1 MPQLPAK
8 PRAIEGRLATLAAGN
23 ATLAVGSNDGVLR
36 GDRFEILQINGEI
49 RDPVTKDVID
59 IDAVKIG
66 ELVVDT
72 VRDRMASR
80 RVRRPAAVVR
90 VRHCGGQ
97 GLRRA
102 SHVEVRGHPSGTA
115 TQRIAVPF
123 WDPQPEVDM
132 FRALIALACLSV
144 AVGSTATADAQR
156 GARSPGAQTLL
167 RSDLDA
173 MTARLGRGRATP
185 RDVMADAQRLG
196 AGYRSLGP
204 LVGSFGPADY
214 SLNRDVARR
223 SLYWLARAGRLRD
236 RFFRRSLVPG
246 CLRRHRRLLSRLRR
260 ILRAG
265 RLRGVR
271 RRRTTRPAADLLSL
285 SGRPCLVCAGAG
297 PLCVGVRHA
306 GHAQRNVGASV
317 DNAAGSAGGDEASNA
332 LPVLTPMPVPK
343 VDVTGLDGAQRQLL
357 TDARDRFRSV
367 ASEVHGVRV
376 LLDQLSE
383 RLRQQ
388 GLTLNPATAATALKM
403 QSALE
408 DASELIQT
416 KEFDT
421 AIESLRSAEAQRA
434 RLRSATGQ

>member
-1 MPQLPAK
+1 
-8 PRAIEGRLATLAAGN
+8 
-23 ATLAVGSNDGVLR
+23 
-36 GDRFEILQINGEI
+36 
-49 RDPVTKDVID
+49 
-59 IDAVKIG
+59 
-66 ELVVDT
+66 
-72 VRDRMASR
+72 
-80 RVRRPAAVVR
+80 
-90 VRHCGGQ
+90 
-97 GLRRA
+97 
-102 SHVEVRGHPSGTA
+102 
-115 TQRIAVPF
+115 
-123 WDPQPEVDM
+123 M

-223 SLYWLARAGRLRD
+223 SLYWLAGAGRLYATDSFAVRSFLDAYDVIGGFYRD
-236 RFFRRSLVPG
+236 YGGFYAPGAYVAYAGAARLAQRRTFYRYRADPVWFAQALDRYALAYGTLATLNGTLVP
-246 CLRRHRRLLSRLRR
+246 RW
-260 ILRAG
+260 
-265 RLRGVR
+265 
-271 RRRTTRPAADLLSL
+271 TTPQDLPA
-285 SGRPCLVCAGAG
+285 
-297 PLCVGVRHA
+297 
-306 GHAQRNVGASV
+306 
-317 DNAAGSAGGDEASNA
+317 GDEASNA
-332 LPVLTPMPVPK
+332 PPVLTPMPVPK

-421 AIESLRSAEAQRA
+421 ALESLRGAEAQRA